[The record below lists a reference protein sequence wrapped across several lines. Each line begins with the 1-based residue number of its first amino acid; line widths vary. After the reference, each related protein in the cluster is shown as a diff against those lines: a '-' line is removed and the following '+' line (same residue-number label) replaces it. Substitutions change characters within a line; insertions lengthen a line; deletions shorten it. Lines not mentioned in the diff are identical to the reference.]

1 MRIKKNSILITLLFV
16 LSIGLIVMI
25 RNNYQINSE
34 LKECNLK
41 LLEKKIALGSAIWAI
56 TQCHKYTN
64 ERIKDLDDG
73 YKLFYKFS
81 LSDCSSCIESEL
93 KSIKGKMKS
102 VNILIETQSLRDF
115 KAFVAINHIDTAKV
129 FQIEKPIVEEVEPPF
144 YFVTNRE
151 LYIKDL
157 FFPMSE
163 LPDLAVEFY
172 QIVQDK
178 YLN

>member
-1 MRIKKNSILITLLFV
+1 
-16 LSIGLIVMI
+16 MI

-56 TQCHKYTN
+56 KQCHKYTN
-64 ERIKDLDDG
+64 ERIKDLDLIVDRQKRPFSLEFNDG

-129 FQIEKPIVEEVEPPF
+129 FQIEKPILEEVEPPF